1 MELTG
6 RLVGDA
12 KVQTLNDSRQVVNFT
27 VAINDYFK
35 PKGAGEAKQVV
46 LYIQCGYWI
55 STKVARV
62 LKKGSIV
69 ELTGRLYLSAYKD
82 MQDEA
87 RASLHCHVNSIK
99 VHGKGQAASSEPKP
113 TQLSAEGLK
122 EPLDDLP
129 F

>member
-12 KVQTLNDSRQVVNFT
+12 QVRTLKDSRQVVSFT

-35 PKGAGEAKQVV
+35 PKGEAEGKQVA

-55 STKVARV
+55 STRVAER
-62 LKKGSIV
+62 LTKGNIV
-69 ELTGRLYLSAYKD
+69 EINGRLYVTAYKD
-82 MQDEA
+82 MQGEPKA
-87 RASLHCHVNSIK
+87 TLNCHVNSIK
-99 VHGKGQAASSEPKP
+99 VHGKGQSSEPKAKQQSP
-113 TQLSAEGLK
+113 ESLT